1 MKNNMVIS
9 LSADHAGFLYKE
21 LIKKHLGEKG
31 ITVIDRGTFS
41 EASVDYPDYVQ
52 KSAADVIGGTA
63 DYGIGVCGSGIGVS
77 ISANKVKGIRAA
89 LVLNEEMASLSRKH
103 NNSNFLA
110 LSEKFIDKDH
120 LFNIV
125 DTWLSTAFEGGRHQ
139 RRIDKLEQN

>member
-1 MKNNMVIS
+1 MIIS
-9 LSADHAGFLYKE
+9 LSADHAGFQYKE
-21 LIKKHLGEKG
+21 LIKKHLSEKG
-31 ITVIDRGTFS
+31 FKVIDRGTFS
-41 EASVDYPDYVQ
+41 EDSVDYPDYVQ
-52 KSAADVIGGTA
+52 KSAADVIGGNA
-63 DYGIGVCGSGIGVS
+63 DFGIGVCGSGIGVS
-77 ISANKVKGIRAA
+77 IAANKVKGIRAA

-125 DTWLSTAFEGGRHQ
+125 DTWLNTEFEGGRHQ

>member
-1 MKNNMVIS
+1 MVIS

-52 KSAADVIGGTA
+52 KSAADIIGGTA

-120 LFNIV
+120 LFSIV

>member
-1 MKNNMVIS
+1 MVIS
-9 LSADHAGFLYKE
+9 LSADHAGYKYKE

-41 EASVDYPDYVQ
+41 EDSVDYPDYVQ
-52 KSAADVIGGTA
+52 KSAVDVISGSA
-63 DYGIGVCGSGIGVS
+63 EYGIGICGSGIGVS

-120 LFNIV
+120 LFKII
-125 DTWLSTAFEGGRHQ
+125 DIWLNTAFEGGRHQ

>member
-1 MKNNMVIS
+1 MVIS
-9 LSADHAGFLYKE
+9 LSADHAGFQYKE
-21 LIKKHLGEKG
+21 LINKHLAEKG

-41 EASVDYPDYVQ
+41 EASVDYPDYIQ
-52 KSAADVIGGTA
+52 KSAADVIAGSA

-77 ISANKVKGIRAA
+77 IAANKIRGIRAA

-120 LFNIV
+120 LFIIV
-125 DTWLSTAFEGGRHQ
+125 DVWLSTAFEGGRHQ
-139 RRIDKLEQN
+139 RRIDKLELNY